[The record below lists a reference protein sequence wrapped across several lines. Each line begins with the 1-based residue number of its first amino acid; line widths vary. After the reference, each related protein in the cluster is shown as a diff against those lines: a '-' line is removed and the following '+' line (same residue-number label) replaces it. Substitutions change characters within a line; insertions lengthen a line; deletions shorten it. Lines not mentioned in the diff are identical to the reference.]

1 MTGRDRAGE
10 RGTALIEL
18 VWLAILLLVP
28 LLYIVMAVFEVQRA
42 SFGVTAAARS
52 AGRAFVL
59 APGPAVAEER
69 ARAAATVALADQGIA
84 ADLAD
89 LAVTCRPDPQDCL
102 SPGSVVEVRIGYP
115 VRLPLVPSALGADAP
130 SFRVSALHRA
140 PYGTFRED
148 RS

>member
-1 MTGRDRAGE
+1 MTGRGRADE
-10 RGTALIEL
+10 NGTALIEL

-28 LLYIVMAVFEVQRA
+28 ILYIVMAVFEVQRA

-59 APGPAVAEER
+59 APGPAQAEAR
-69 ARAAATVALADQGIA
+69 ARAAATVALADQGIP
-84 ADLAD
+84 ADVAD

-130 SFRVSALHRA
+130 SFRVSALHRV

>member
-1 MTGRDRAGE
+1 MSGKSRAGE
-10 RGTALIEL
+10 RGSALVEL

-59 APGPAVAEER
+59 ASGPAEAEQR
-69 ARAAATVALADQGIA
+69 ARSAATVALADQGIPA
-84 ADLAD
+84 DVADLT
-89 LAVTCRPDPQDCL
+89 VTCRPDPQNCL
-102 SPGSVVEVRIGYP
+102 SPGSVVEIRVGYP
-115 VRLPLVPSALGADAP
+115 VRLPLVPAALGADAP
-130 SFRVSALHRA
+130 SFRVSALHRV